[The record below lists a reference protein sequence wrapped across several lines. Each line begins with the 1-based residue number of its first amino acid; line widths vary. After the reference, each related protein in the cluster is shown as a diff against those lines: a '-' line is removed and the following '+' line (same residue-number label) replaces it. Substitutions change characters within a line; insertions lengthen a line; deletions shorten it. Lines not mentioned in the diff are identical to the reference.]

1 MSLSPLIALER
12 GVAMATTVNS
22 TAKDAGRPSCSEA
35 LPEGNTGALEL
46 LGESVGLAGSGED
59 DDEVRDRDATTAV
72 AVDTIGLTQTSILA
86 ESSQAEEPT
95 KKSTRGRPPK
105 SQVDLQQ
112 PILRKSYMCVHCA
125 VRKYVMVS
133 SRPFSARESAD
144 GCIAIVRGFL
154 LQNLKSCHLKQ
165 NHLHLCMH

>member
-22 TAKDAGRPSCSEA
+22 TAKDAGHLSCSEA

-59 DDEVRDRDATTAV
+59 DDEVRDCDATTAV
-72 AVDTIGLTQTSILA
+72 AVDTIGLTQTSVLA

-95 KKSTRGRPPK
+95 KKSKRGRPPK
-105 SQVDLQQ
+105 KSGRSTTADTSKELHVCSLCCEKIRDGKAAGHF
-112 PILRKSYMCVHCA
+112 LRGKVPMNASLLC
-125 VRKYVMVS
+125 
-133 SRPFSARESAD
+133 
-144 GCIAIVRGFL
+144 GGFCC
-154 LQNLKSCHLKQ
+154 KI
-165 NHLHLCMH
+165 